1 MNQAVEYSE
10 LDSALERSGTSW
22 NAAQSHGLLCGRL
35 AVRGAAAGSEWIAE
49 LARSAGRDEQLTSD
63 SEAMLDTLYK
73 HTWRQL
79 AERQS
84 GFVPLLPDDTL
95 PAPRRADALANWCE
109 GFLHGLVSVQHSERV
124 KARLATEPLSEI
136 IKDFLQITRAVADEE
151 TRAETNEKA
160 YTELVEYV
168 RVAAQLAYEEL
179 AGVRDRD
186 GTTAQ

>member
-1 MNQAVEYSE
+1 MSPAVEYSD
-10 LDSALERSGTSW
+10 LDSALKRSGTSW

-35 AVRGAAAGSEWIAE
+35 SVRGAAAGPEWVAE
-49 LARSAGRDEQLTSD
+49 LAESAGREAGLTSD
-63 SEAMLDTLYK
+63 SEEMLDTLYK
-73 HTWRQL
+73 DTWRQL

-84 GFVPLLPDDTL
+84 AFVPLLPDDTL

-109 GFLHGLVSVQHSERV
+109 GFLHGIVSVQHPERV

-151 TRAETNEKA
+151 TREESNEKA

-179 AGVRDRD
+179 AGVRDRN
-186 GTTAQ
+186 GTTTQ